1 MERYVNKNQ
10 KQLRMGITTGTC
22 SAAAAKAA
30 ASRLLLGAAQSSIRI
45 HTPKG
50 ITAEVQA
57 ELTEENADRVTC
69 MVIKDSGD
77 DPDVT
82 NGAQIS
88 VSVERLHRRKEGAAP
103 KPDEAEGVRAEADVL
118 GPFAFQSA
126 DFPWLF
132 LDGGAGVGR
141 ITRAGLEQEIGQ
153 AAINTVPRQMIFEAV
168 GEICGLAECT
178 EPLLIIVSVFE
189 GEKLAERT
197 FNPRLGIEGGISIL
211 GTSGILEPMSEK
223 AIVDTI
229 EAEIRQLS
237 VLGEKNLCVTPGNY
251 GQSYAS
257 NYLHLDLERSVKSS
271 NYIGETLDLAVSYG
285 MENFLLVGNV
295 GKLVKLAAGIMNTHS
310 KVADGRCEIFAVH
323 AVLCGG
329 DRSLAQKLMACINTE
344 EMLTLLAAHGLKD
357 AVMESIL
364 GKIGENLQRRG
375 GKSMCCGAVLFS
387 EKYGYLGQTPRADA
401 VLEHFRAPVNKMLSG
416 AGQNKTGG

>member
-22 SAAAAKAA
+22 CAAAAKAA
-30 ASRLLLGAAQSSIRI
+30 AARLLLGMHQKSIVIR
-45 HTPKG
+45 TPKG
-50 ITAEVQA
+50 ISVEVPV
-57 ELTEENADRVTC
+57 ELLKESSGTVSC

-82 NGAQIS
+82 NGAQIV
-88 VSVERLHRRKEGAAP
+88 VSVERQDALSA
-103 KPDEAEGVRAEADVL
+103 VRPA
-118 GPFAFQSA
+118 GSAFQSA
-126 DFPWLF
+126 EYPQLY

-141 ITRAGLEQEIGQ
+141 VTRAGLEQRIGQ
-153 AAINTVPRQMIFEAV
+153 AAINAVPRQMIFEAV
-168 GEICGLAECT
+168 GEICILAECR
-178 EPLLIIVSVFE
+178 EELLITVSVPG
-189 GEKLAERT
+189 GEELAERT
-197 FNPRLGIEGGISIL
+197 FNPRLGIVGGISIL

-251 GQSYAS
+251 GQAYAS
-257 NYLHLDLERSVKSS
+257 QYLKLDLTRSVKSS

-285 MENFLLVGNV
+285 MKNFLLVGNV

-310 KVADGRCEIFAVH
+310 RVADGRCEIFAVH
-323 AVLCGG
+323 TVLCGG
-329 DRSLAQKLMACINTE
+329 DAGMAQKIMACINTE
-344 EMLTLLAAHGLKD
+344 EMLEYLEQWGLREP
-357 AVMESIL
+357 VMESIC

-375 GKSMCCGAVLFS
+375 GRAIRCGAVLFS
-387 EKYGYLGQTPRADA
+387 ERFGYLGQTPGAKA
-401 VLEHFRAPVNKMLSG
+401 VLSEFGSG
-416 AGQNKTGG
+416 IDGERG